1 MHQGAVYEAW
11 VQGRAA
17 GALSCPGCP
26 VAGSLAGSAWGQ
38 QQAREVHPGDKIEPE
53 QVPVKLPQLWKLDDV
68 CQLLPMLPVVTQVVV
83 AAVACHPAAVL
94 GLQKV
99 YEEALKKCQV
109 GCIWE
114 GLAWQ
119 QGQGLPEQPEQ
130 LLQQLHQQL
139 SDLEEKL
146 LCQQWW
152 EGQMQCL
159 GLLVAAVRL
168 DSCLDERDQ
177 GEVQAELHWQPWGVR
192 RWVGGCDHVGRQLL
206 MRGHASE
213 SW

>member
-1 MHQGAVYEAW
+1 MY
-11 VQGRAA
+11 
-17 GALSCPGCP
+17 
-26 VAGSLAGSAWGQ
+26 
-38 QQAREVHPGDKIEPE
+38 
-53 QVPVKLPQLWKLDDV
+53 LPQLWKLDDV
-68 CQLLPMLPVVTQVVV
+68 CQLLPMLPVVTQVVA
-83 AAVACHPAAVL
+83 AAVACRPAAVL
-94 GLQKV
+94 GRQKV
-99 YEEALKKCQV
+99 YEEALMKCQV
-109 GCIWE
+109 GCTWE
-114 GLAWQ
+114 GPAWQ

-159 GLLVAAVRL
+159 GLLVAALRL
-168 DSCLDERDQ
+168 GSCLDEHDQ

-206 MRGHASE
+206 MRDHASE

>member
-1 MHQGAVYEAW
+1 M
-11 VQGRAA
+11 
-17 GALSCPGCP
+17 
-26 VAGSLAGSAWGQ
+26 
-38 QQAREVHPGDKIEPE
+38 
-53 QVPVKLPQLWKLDDV
+53 
-68 CQLLPMLPVVTQVVV
+68 
-83 AAVACHPAAVL
+83 
-94 GLQKV
+94 
-99 YEEALKKCQV
+99 KCQV
-109 GCIWE
+109 GCTWE
-114 GLAWQ
+114 GPAWQ

-159 GLLVAAVRL
+159 GLLVAALRL
-168 DSCLDERDQ
+168 GSCLDEHDQ
-177 GEVQAELHWQPWGVR
+177 GEVQAGLRWQPWGVR
-192 RWVGGCDHVGRQLL
+192 RWVGRCDHVGRQPL